1 MAASPDAA
9 DLSHD
14 NIQGKAV
21 ALIFAFPAV
30 ATLALALRVYSRAI
44 TRSFASGMLFMLPM
58 ILFCGRCD

>member
-1 MAASPDAA
+1 MSATSDAA
-9 DLSHD
+9 GLPHD

-44 TRSFASGMLFMLPM
+44 TRSFASGMPFMLPM
-58 ILFCGRCD
+58 SLFCGRCD